1 MLNLVIVSLRCRFRL
16 GIDFVFQ
23 SYKLLLTEEDFWV
36 FFRFFFFPD
45 MLFSFKFFLSVILF
59 VPVVVI
65 AANQTTKTP
74 AANSPSDYVIQPSD
88 LISVQIFQEEDLKRE
103 VRVSQEYSVTLPLI
117 GKVYVKG
124 KTVHQAE
131 AMIRELYDHD
141 YLVNPQVNLV
151 VVDYA
156 KRSVNILGA
165 VGTPGVVLFPQE
177 QGLTLVDAISRAGGF
192 NRLADRKKVKLTRT
206 IADGK
211 AETYIIDVDAL
222 IVGKSSNQWLLL
234 VNDVIYVPE
243 SIL

>member
-1 MLNLVIVSLRCRFRL
+1 MLNSLKIYSFA
-16 GIDFVFQ
+16 
-23 SYKLLLTEEDFWV
+23 LLL
-36 FFRFFFFPD
+36 PP
-45 MLFSFKFFLSVILF
+45 L
-59 VPVVVI
+59 VVI
-65 AANQTTKTP
+65 AADQSAKTSLL
-74 AANSPSDYVIQPSD
+74 NSSSDYVIQPSD
-88 LISVQIFQEEDLKRE
+88 LISVQIFQEEDLKRD
-103 VRVSQEYSVTLPLI
+103 VRVSQEYSITLPLI

-131 AMIRELYDHD
+131 SMIRELYDHD

-165 VGTPGVVLFPQE
+165 VGSPGVVLFPQE

-206 IADGK
+206 NSDGK